1 MVPFILFILFYT
13 GFSFGYGNVPFAL
26 MGELFPPKA
35 SVLGNTFVFIV
46 SNSCAIIAIHTA
58 FAINESHG
66 LQYVFLMPVGA
77 VTVSIVIAGL
87 FMPETKGMSANE
99 IRDIYGRSSAEI
111 EANVPYYHRL
121 SSELALESKKDIKRR
136 QSVYLLTPEVL
147 HGIIEYEDIDTKP
160 NIVRRSKSSP

>member
-1 MVPFILFILFYT
+1 M
-13 GFSFGYGNVPFAL
+13 

-77 VTVSIVIAGL
+77 VTASIVIAGL

-111 EANVPYYHRL
+111 EAKVPYYHRL
-121 SSELALESKKDIKRR
+121 RNKRALVRRKLMKQR
-136 QSVYLLTPEVL
+136 QSVYVVSPEASQ
-147 HGIIEYEDIDTKP
+147 GIFELEDLQ
-160 NIVRRSKSSP
+160 